1 MNERIDLRLDKT
13 TFLDWIQRQDR
24 RRYELVRGRVVMQ
37 QGGSLSHSRIAAK
50 VIHLLQ
56 AQIDSARW
64 VVLTGDLAIDVGE
77 SLRFPDAIVIAVP
90 EDGSVLSTDSP
101 VILVEVLSPS
111 SVQSDFRDKADEY
124 LSLDSLEAYLILAQD
139 SANAWIWQ
147 RGEAEGGGRDLPR
160 QARQIEGL
168 DGRIELPAIG
178 TALALSDVYAGVLPP
193 KARG

>member
-1 MNERIDLRLDKT
+1 MNERIDLRLDKA
-13 TFLDWIQRQDR
+13 TFLDWIQRQD

-37 QGGSLSHSRIAAK
+37 QGSTFNHSRIATQLAA
-50 VIHLLQ
+50 LLM
-56 AQIDSARW
+56 AQVDTTRW
-64 VVLTGDLAIDVGE
+64 AVVVCDFAVDVGD
-77 SLRFPDAIVIAVP
+77 SVRFPDVLVAAVP
-90 EDGSVLSTDSP
+90 EDGSVLSTDRP
-101 VILVEVLSPS
+101 VVLVEVLSPS

-160 QARQIEGL
+160 QARQIGGL

-178 TALALSDVYAGVLPP
+178 AALALSDIYAGVLPP